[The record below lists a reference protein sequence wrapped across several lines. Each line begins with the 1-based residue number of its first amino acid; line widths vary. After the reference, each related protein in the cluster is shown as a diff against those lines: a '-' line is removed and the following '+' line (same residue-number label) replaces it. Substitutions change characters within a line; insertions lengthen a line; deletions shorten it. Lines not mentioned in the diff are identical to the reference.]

1 MLLADFALV
10 FTLIGDVV
18 SGGVG
23 EASSISSFGL
33 IRDAGAAH
41 VFFLSPGLAC
51 ATWLG
56 ASVGGASAGLVGDF
70 TGGTTLDEPVVA
82 GPGQSSTM
90 APSWVFHWLA
100 IARYS
105 SNCCLACAIA
115 SGLIFLAGGSV
126 GSMARFMAGDS

>member
-23 EASSISSFGL
+23 EASISSFGL

-70 TGGTTLDEPVVA
+70 TGGTT
-82 GPGQSSTM
+82 
-90 APSWVFHWLA
+90 
-100 IARYS
+100 
-105 SNCCLACAIA
+105 
-115 SGLIFLAGGSV
+115 GGSV

>member
-56 ASVGGASAGLVGDF
+56 ASVGGASAGGIQLG
-70 TGGTTLDEPVVA
+70 LP
-82 GPGQSSTM
+82 
-90 APSWVFHWLA
+90 
-100 IARYS
+100 
-105 SNCCLACAIA
+105 LACHIQVQFELL
-115 SGLIFLAGGSV
+115 SGVCHWLIFLAGGSV